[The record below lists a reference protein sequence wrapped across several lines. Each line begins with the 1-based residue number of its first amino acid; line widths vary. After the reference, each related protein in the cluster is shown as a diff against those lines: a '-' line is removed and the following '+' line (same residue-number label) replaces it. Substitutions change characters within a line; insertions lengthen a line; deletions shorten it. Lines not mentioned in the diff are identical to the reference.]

1 MNHQARRHGRDLGL
15 GSLSAVGRELF
26 PPTKQILGMVG
37 REATGMTAE
46 KEAARH
52 RQWAANA
59 IAEAM
64 RMESEADRE
73 TLIMIARQHLAMAQ
87 EVEHSAARAE

>member
-1 MNHQARRHGRDLGL
+1 VPKR
-15 GSLSAVGRELF
+15 SVGRELF
-26 PPTKQILGMVG
+26 PPTKQILGMVS

-46 KEAARH
+46 KKAARH